1 MTKEKITIEYNLNNA
16 SPNSVWGFISSPN
29 GLADWF
35 ADKVECNGRTYTF
48 YWSASQQTARKTGLL
63 NGVFIRF
70 KWLEEEDPK
79 AFFEFRINVD
89 ELTNNVILEITD
101 YAESDERKIAW
112 NCGTSKSPHSNADS
126 AHDKPPSHPAL
137 PSFLG
142 RRDTGYLFFH
152 YFCNKK

>member
-1 MTKEKITIEYNLNNA
+1 MVGYEPWDSTSENMPAEDFTRDLTKGVKGLKIGVPRA
-16 SPNSVWGFISSPN
+16 
-29 GLADWF
+29 WF
-35 ADKVECNGRTYTF
+35 ADKLECNGRTYTF

-101 YAESDERKIAW
+101 YAESDEKEDCVELW
-112 NCGTSKSPHSNADS
+112 NKQVATLKRR
-126 AHDKPPSHPAL
+126 
-137 PSFLG
+137 LG
-142 RRDTGYLFFH
+142 S
-152 YFCNKK
+152 

>member
-101 YAESDERKIAW
+101 YAESDEKEDCVELWTKQVATLKRR
-112 NCGTSKSPHSNADS
+112 
-126 AHDKPPSHPAL
+126 
-137 PSFLG
+137 LG
-142 RRDTGYLFFH
+142 S
-152 YFCNKK
+152 